1 MEVSAI
7 HSVLLKITDKEIRQT
22 RQAYLHKPS
31 SEDPVFFPLRQIKV
45 KKGLRIQLLLLDS
58 ICLAWVK
65 GQLLHQA
72 HLVPKPSR
80 KTLRSSQDPLVKK

>member
-7 HSVLLKITDKEIRQT
+7 HSVLLKINDKEIRQT
-22 RQAYLHKPS
+22 RQAYLYKAPS
-31 SEDPVFFPLRQIKV
+31 EEVFFPVRQIKV
-45 KKGLRIQLLLLDS
+45 KQGLRIQLLLLDS
-58 ICLAWVK
+58 IYLAWVK
-65 GQLLHQA
+65 GQLLYQA